1 MRFVYSFKKIMHTT
15 PTILQLLLR
24 YLLLGINFKSKCFI
38 HHVETSCFSYRQSNT
53 DMKTFHFNELLHICP
68 ALLIGTNVKHINESQ
83 LIVSRLLF
91 QDAQF
96 LRDLIMDGEWT
107 DVLEYLNPLRDNPAY
122 KKVRLMI
129 EKQRLQ
135 SVSL

>member
-1 MRFVYSFKKIMHTT
+1 
-15 PTILQLLLR
+15 
-24 YLLLGINFKSKCFI
+24 
-38 HHVETSCFSYRQSNT
+38 
-53 DMKTFHFNELLHICP
+53 MKTFHFKEYAEYLPSFANRY
-68 ALLIGTNVKHINESQ
+68 KHINESQ
-83 LIVSRLLF
+83 LIVSRLIF

-135 SVSL
+135 PVSF

>member
-1 MRFVYSFKKIMHTT
+1 
-15 PTILQLLLR
+15 
-24 YLLLGINFKSKCFI
+24 
-38 HHVETSCFSYRQSNT
+38 
-53 DMKTFHFNELLHICP
+53 MKTFHFNELLHICP
-68 ALLIGTNVKHINESQ
+68 ALLIDTKFKHINESQ

-135 SVSL
+135 PVSL